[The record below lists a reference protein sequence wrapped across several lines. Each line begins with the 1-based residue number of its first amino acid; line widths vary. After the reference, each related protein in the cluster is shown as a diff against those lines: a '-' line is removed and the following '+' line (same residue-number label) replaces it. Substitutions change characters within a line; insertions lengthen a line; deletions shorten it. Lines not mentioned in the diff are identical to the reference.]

1 MSPRTVSILAL
12 AVVVGVVALVGIYA
26 AAYFIDEKEQAIV
39 LQFGDPVGEPI
50 TEPGLHFKV
59 PFIQEVRR
67 FDKRLLAWDGAPN
80 QIPTAGREFISI
92 DTTARWR
99 IVDPLKFL
107 QSVTDETGAQ
117 SRLDDIIDSVVRD
130 NISGSDLT
138 EIVRSSDWE
147 VTQEQLEK
155 VDVPVDE
162 GEKQLTKEVKKGRER
177 LTREILREAKTRMPQ
192 YGIELVDVRIKRLN
206 YISDVRQQVFN
217 RMISERQRIAERFRS
232 EGQEESET
240 IRGQTQRQ
248 LDEIRSE
255 AEREAETIRGE
266 ADATAA
272 RIYNDAYG
280 KVPEFYRFYRTLESY
295 QNTLGKDTTLII
307 GTDSDYFRYL
317 KDTAPAPMTQPA
329 PAAVPGAQSADKSST
344 ATAE

>member
-1 MSPRTVSILAL
+1 MNMSPRTGIVLGL
-12 AVVVGVVALVGIYA
+12 VGVVVILGAVLGYA
-26 AAYFIDEKEQAIV
+26 STYVIDEKEQAIV

-50 TEPGLHFKV
+50 TEPGLHFKA

-67 FDKRLLAWDGAPN
+67 FDQRLLVWDGAPN

-107 QSVTDETGAQ
+107 QSVTNETGAQ

-138 EIVRSSDWE
+138 EIVRSADWE
-147 VTQEQLEK
+147 VTEEQLEK
-155 VDVPVDE
+155 VGVPVDE
-162 GEKQLTKEVKKGRER
+162 GEKQLTKEVQKGRQQI
-177 LTREILREAKTRMPQ
+177 TREILREAQQRMPQ

-206 YISDVRQQVFN
+206 YIPNVRQQVFN

-232 EGQEESET
+232 EGQQEAET
-240 IRGQTQRQ
+240 IRGETQKQ
-248 LDEIRSE
+248 LDQIQS
-255 AEREAETIRGE
+255 AAQREAETIRGR
-266 ADATAA
+266 ADAEAA
-272 RIYNDAYG
+272 QIYNDVYG
-280 KVPEFYRFYRTLESY
+280 QMPEFYRFYRTLESY
-295 QNTLGKDTTLII
+295 QNTLTEDTTLII

-317 KDTAPAPMTQPA
+317 KDTSAAPMNQP
-329 PAAVPGAQSADKSST
+329 VPDALPGTTSSG
-344 ATAE
+344 E